1 MKKGYKIGLFFICTI
16 IIILIIILMWK
27 RHTIS
32 GFPNE
37 NINNEIQQENDIKNN
52 NSELKKNE
60 IDTSQAQKV
69 NIITTEDT
77 VCIYENIDKKDGA
90 VSMSEEAIPAKY
102 IGLDRKELEKALQE
116 DTNTLLLENDTDYFK
131 SQHLELFSPEKIKIL
146 RIYDTTSIVDGYF
159 IMEVEGEIRIYEED
173 RETLYFRTDLVLDDL
188 PDDVKQEVIDG
199 KFMETEVQVY
209 HFLES
214 YSS

>member
-1 MKKGYKIGLFFICTI
+1 MKKGYKIGLFFICTTI
-16 IIILIIILMWK
+16 VILIIILMWK

-60 IDTSQAQKV
+60 IDASQAQKV

-90 VSMSEEAIPAKY
+90 VSMSEEAIPEKY